1 MSSSTA
7 ATLQS
12 GDVIPHVL
20 AHGTSFSSSLTVV
33 WPNTTLDTPGKELDR
48 EDTQPEPT
56 LYVNPSV

>member
-7 ATLQS
+7 AALQS
-12 GDVIPHVL
+12 GSVIPDVL
-20 AHGTSFSSSLTVV
+20 APGTSFSSKVTVV
-33 WPNTTLDTPGKELDR
+33 WPNTTLDTPGKELGR